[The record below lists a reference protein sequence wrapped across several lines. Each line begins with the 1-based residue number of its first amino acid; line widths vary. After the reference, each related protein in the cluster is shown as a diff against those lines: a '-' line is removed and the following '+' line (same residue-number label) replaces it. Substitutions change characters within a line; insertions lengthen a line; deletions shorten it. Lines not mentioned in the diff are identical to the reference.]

1 MRKHGRIRDQSA
13 LKTHLCAHLPKVNA
27 TVPVTVE
34 PYPAPGQLMNLAQ
47 EKYPH
52 MDFERKAAVDMRT
65 FVVSKRAC
73 ERAIA
78 MEATVPNT
86 DLGNVLAFRLE
97 ARVYVGDSDMI
108 EHFDTECST
117 HGRWRSAKSEKGL
130 KKIVRAAL
138 LEEFRPK
145 RPVYTQDGK
154 MVLTAYGPTP
164 DCLKTQAIRNAAT
177 DEVTIILK
185 CDPERPL
192 DDSESTRRLLMDKDG
207 MVYNF
212 ETRRLQPNCPS
223 MRLQRGVPFS
233 FRTEWKVAAE
243 AMAALDR
250 LLDKVFEYWLCGN
263 GPENKSLY
271 DNPVGVALAKAFLD
285 LVQRTQG
292 FDYWQTVL
300 AIYKAEG
307 DAAPDL
313 DEALWDTLHFAA
325 DACSW
330 EKRCEWR
337 YKWGDGG
344 SGKDVSHI
352 IEMNFFGTRDKNGTA
367 GLIPSSFFT
376 STYNVNPDAPS
387 TTLDQMRCMRYLA
400 NNEVPAHKYF
410 NCDAVKALS
419 EQEGVHILSRGLYA
433 SPVPW
438 RPMAGIQC
446 CSNHPLVLNDE
457 QQSDTGNRRRLCY
470 LKMKA
475 ALANSG
481 KDVKAL
487 INKGKLNAELWWLA
501 RKFYEYLIRRPH
513 STRLHP
519 IPPRVRAETEELLE
533 QKQACD
539 VRSWLEENT
548 DPAPQIAQGT
558 LATALRKK
566 VSDTF
571 GVDEKVADSLLKTA
585 GAKSKR
591 VGAGIFMTYLY
602 PDATQHKAIRVKP

>member
-1 MRKHGRIRDQSA
+1 M
-13 LKTHLCAHLPKVNA
+13 
-27 TVPVTVE
+27 E
-34 PYPAPGQLMNLAQ
+34 PYPAPEQLLGMARD
-47 EKYPH
+47 KYPH
-52 MDFERKAAVDMRT
+52 LDFEQKAVIDMHTYVLSRQ
-65 FVVSKRAC
+65 AC
-73 ERAIA
+73 ERAMA
-78 MEATVPNT
+78 MEAAPPCT

-97 ARVYVGDSDMI
+97 ARVYVSDSDMI
-108 EHFDTECST
+108 EYFDTDCST
-117 HGRWRSAKSEKGL
+117 HGRWRTSKSEKGL
-130 KKIVRAAL
+130 KKIVRATL

-145 RPVYTQDGK
+145 SPVYMEDGK
-154 MVLTAYGPTP
+154 MALAAYGPIP
-164 DCLKTQAIRNAAT
+164 GCLKTQTIRNAAT

-185 CDPERPL
+185 RDPERAL
-192 DDSESTRRLLMDKDG
+192 DDSESTRRLLMDKNG

-212 ETRRLQPNCPS
+212 ETRSLQPNCPS
-223 MRLQRGVPFS
+223 MRLQRSVPFS
-233 FRTEWKVAAE
+233 FRAEWKIAPE
-243 AMAALDR
+243 TMARLDG
-250 LLDKVFEYWLCGN
+250 LLDKVFDYWLCGS
-263 GPENKSLY
+263 GPMNKTLY
-271 DNPVGVALAKAFLD
+271 DNPVGLALAKSFLD
-285 LVQRTQG
+285 LVQSTKG

-300 AIYKAEG
+300 PIYMAEG

-313 DEALWDTLHFAA
+313 DEVLWDTLHFAA
-325 DACSW
+325 DACAW

-352 IEMNFFGTRDKNGTA
+352 IEMNFFGTRDKNGAA
-367 GLIPSSFFT
+367 GLIPATFFT
-376 STYNVNPDAPS
+376 SSYNLNPDAPS

-457 QQSDTGNRRRLCY
+457 QQADTGTRRRLCY

-481 KDVKAL
+481 KDVKAD

-501 RKFYEYLIRRPH
+501 RKFYEYLVRMPH

-539 VRSWLEENT
+539 VRSWLEERT
-548 DPAPQIAQGT
+548 DPAAQISQGT
-558 LATALRKK
+558 LASAIRKK
-566 VSDTF
+566 VSESF

-585 GAKSKR
+585 GARSKR
-591 VGAGIFMTYLY
+591 IGAGIFLTYLY
-602 PDATQHKAIRVKP
+602 PDATQHKAIRVKS